1 MRTTGRRCTAYRR
14 IRPQFQGWPTSPA
27 ARRACGRRP
36 PALRARS
43 PPRPPDPS
51 HKDCFPMRSI
61 SRSALAVAASLSL
74 LAMAPAVLAQAKPKT
89 LSGSA
94 GSGKVMSFKELESC
108 LKEQDGMADRVKQL
122 QARRDTMDAERKG
135 IQAEAEAL
143 KSGGEEINALAAK
156 VKDFNERMKALG
168 VDRERL
174 TAGYNQRA
182 EAQAAKATDWNAR
195 SKALDNDFQA
205 YEDQRL
211 DWRQRCANRPYLE
224 EHEKIIRSGK

>member
-1 MRTTGRRCTAYRR
+1 
-14 IRPQFQGWPTSPA
+14 
-27 ARRACGRRP
+27 
-36 PALRARS
+36 
-43 PPRPPDPS
+43 
-51 HKDCFPMRSI
+51 MRSI

-156 VKDFNERMKALG
+156 VKDFNERMKAQG
-168 VDRERL
+168 ERV
-174 TAGYNQRA
+174 
-182 EAQAAKATDWNAR
+182 AAWKAR
-195 SKALDNDFQA
+195 SDELAAFKREAFLAILDEEEGRLLADPGPVLTDGSAVPAPTVDQVTLAFNPALA
-205 YEDQRL
+205 
-211 DWRQRCANRPYLE
+211 RCFSTSFSLSITIA
-224 EHEKIIRSGK
+224 GK

>member
-1 MRTTGRRCTAYRR
+1 
-14 IRPQFQGWPTSPA
+14 
-27 ARRACGRRP
+27 
-36 PALRARS
+36 
-43 PPRPPDPS
+43 
-51 HKDCFPMRSI
+51 MRSI

-74 LAMAPAVLAQAKPKT
+74 LTMAPAVLAQAKPKT

-156 VKDFNERMKALG
+156 VKDFNERMKAQGERVAAWKARSDELAANDRSGPAVDRQRRELEKDRTDLAKNEAALDAESKALG
-168 VDRERL
+168 VERERL